1 MKYSIVE
8 DAAMTTSISHNFDD
22 VENFINKLCELK
34 EKFVKDITKKSI
46 IRDNRK
52 CDIVLDDKYV
62 GRMHVGLPTHCYPKV
77 VPTII
82 VDDYSGLKP
91 IAKALSAHFSMD
103 AFYPHVWD

>member
-1 MKYSIVE
+1 MKYIICSD
-8 DAAMTTSISHNFDD
+8 DANHEFENLDD
-22 VENFINKLCELK
+22 FIDKLLEFK

-62 GRMHVGLPTHCYPKV
+62 GRMHVGLPTHCYPQV
-77 VPTII
+77 VCEIT
-82 VDDYSGLKP
+82 VDDYFGLKP
-91 IAKALSAHFSMD
+91 IAKPLSEHFAIG